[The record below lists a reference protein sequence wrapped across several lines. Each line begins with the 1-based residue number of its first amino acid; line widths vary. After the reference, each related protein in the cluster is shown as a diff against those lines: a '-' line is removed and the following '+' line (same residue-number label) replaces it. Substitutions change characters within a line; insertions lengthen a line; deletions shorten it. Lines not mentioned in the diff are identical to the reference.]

1 MDHVEPELALT
12 GLRPHPKAMTTITLD
27 DIIQTMDEP
36 VSDLPLK
43 TRIDAFFD
51 GTKHMHDFGREVM
64 IPQLKALLGPTAQ
77 EIALRDT
84 YFKMHLL
91 LGSAVTMNRLEHFQS
106 VAALTRSLF
115 ELHLDMKIIATD
127 KTGDAVG
134 RYNEFPEIERYR
146 RAKQLLAFDAAHP
159 GQIKQDL
166 SAQRAF
172 VSEPA
177 RQARVAA
184 AIGAKKRYPAHWSGM
199 DTPDRARRMGQE
211 ALYVEVYALLS
222 WFVHAGA
229 AGTAGMGKEALES
242 VFAVCHGVIRR
253 IFLDAIEVC
262 AKATK
267 ISELVEY
274 PGWMRSLET
283 KTAELIV
290 SEQRKLL
297 DAKRAQSAAP

>member
-1 MDHVEPELALT
+1 
-12 GLRPHPKAMTTITLD
+12 MTTITLD
-27 DIIQTMDEP
+27 DILQTMNEP
-36 VSDLPLK
+36 VSDLSLK
-43 TRIDAFFD
+43 TIIDAYSD

-64 IPQLKALLGPTAQ
+64 IPQLKALLGPNPQ
-77 EIALRDT
+77 EIALRDI

-91 LGSAVTMNRLEHFQS
+91 LGSAVTMNRLDHFQS

-115 ELHLDMKIIATD
+115 ELLLDMKILAAD
-127 KTGDAVG
+127 KTDAVK

-146 RAKQLLAFDAAHP
+146 RAEQLIAFDAAHP

-172 VSEPA
+172 VSDPA
-177 RQARVAA
+177 RQAKVTT
-184 AIGAKKRYPAHWSGM
+184 AIGAKKRYTDHWSGM
-199 DTPDRARRMGQE
+199 NARDRARNTGHE

-222 WFVHAGA
+222 WYVHAGA
-229 AGTAGMGKEALES
+229 AGTAGMGKGALES
-242 VFAVCHGVIRR
+242 VFGVCHGLIRR
-253 IFLDAIEVC
+253 MFLDAIEVC

-267 ISELVEY
+267 ISELAEY
-274 PGWMRSLET
+274 PGWMTSLET

-297 DAKRAQSAAP
+297 DAKRAQPASS

>member
-1 MDHVEPELALT
+1 
-12 GLRPHPKAMTTITLD
+12 
-27 DIIQTMDEP
+27 
-36 VSDLPLK
+36 
-43 TRIDAFFD
+43 
-51 GTKHMHDFGREVM
+51 
-64 IPQLKALLGPTAQ
+64 
-77 EIALRDT
+77 
-84 YFKMHLL
+84 
-91 LGSAVTMNRLEHFQS
+91 
-106 VAALTRSLF
+106 
-115 ELHLDMKIIATD
+115 
-127 KTGDAVG
+127 
-134 RYNEFPEIERYR
+134 
-146 RAKQLLAFDAAHP
+146 
-159 GQIKQDL
+159 
-166 SAQRAF
+166 
-172 VSEPA
+172 
-177 RQARVAA
+177 
-184 AIGAKKRYPAHWSGM
+184 M

-297 DAKRAQSAAP
+297 DARRTQPASP

>member
-1 MDHVEPELALT
+1 
-12 GLRPHPKAMTTITLD
+12 MTTITLD

-43 TRIDAFFD
+43 TIIDAYFD

-64 IPQLKALLGPTAQ
+64 IPQLMALLGPTAQ

-91 LGSAVTMNRLEHFQS
+91 LGSAVSMNRLDHFQS
-106 VAALTRSLF
+106 VATLTRSQF
-115 ELHLDMKIIATD
+115 ELHLDMKIIAAD
-127 KTGDAVG
+127 RTGDAVR

-146 RAKQLLAFDAAHP
+146 RAEQLIAFDSAHP
-159 GQIKQDL
+159 GQIKRDL
-166 SAQRAF
+166 SAQRTF

-184 AIGAKKRYPAHWSGM
+184 AIGAKKRYPEHWSGM
-199 DTPDRARRMGQE
+199 NARDRARSAGQE

-222 WFVHAGA
+222 WYVHAGA
-229 AGTAGMGKEALES
+229 AGTAGMSKDALVS
-242 VFAVCHGVIRR
+242 VFGVCHGLIRR
-253 IFLDAIEVC
+253 IFLDTIEVC

-267 ISELVEY
+267 ISELAEY

-297 DAKRAQSAAP
+297 DAKRAQPASP